1 MDKTKADILI
11 DSAIAE
17 SITSSYGS
25 WISSPTPLAQLQKGI
40 DFNCDA
46 LNTMRKLYNEKRKD
60 VLTILAEPEA
70 LTFALKTLSK
80 ELLKILEEEEKSI

>member
-1 MDKTKADILI
+1 MDKSKADILI

-17 SITSSYGS
+17 SIANSYRS
-25 WISSPTPLAQLQKGI
+25 WRSLPTTLTQLQEGI

-46 LNTMRKLYNEKRKD
+46 LNTMRKLYNTKRKD
-60 VLTILAEPEA
+60 VLVILAQPET